1 MGEISLPYLGW
12 GTGLEDLDND
22 GLPDIFI
29 ANGHVYPQVDALD
42 AGQHYAQRKEI
53 YRNLG
58 NGKFREV
65 ARDIGGDVLIP
76 KSSRGAAFGDFDN
89 DGDIDVLVINLNE
102 RPSLYR
108 NEGGNRNH
116 WITLRLE
123 GTRSNRD
130 AIGARVELQSNGK
143 TQVHEVRS
151 GGSYLSHNDMRL
163 HFGLGN
169 TSHVD
174 RIHIRWPNGNVEDV
188 SAMEGD
194 RIVTIKEK

>member
-1 MGEISLPYLGW
+1 M
-12 GTGLEDLDND
+12 
-22 GLPDIFI
+22 
-29 ANGHVYPQVDALD
+29 
-42 AGQHYAQRKEI
+42 
-53 YRNLG
+53 
-58 NGKFREV
+58 
-65 ARDIGGDVLIP
+65 P

-123 GTRSNRD
+123 GTRSNRH
-130 AIGARVELQSNGK
+130 AIGARVELQARGK

-163 HFGLGN
+163 HFGLGS

-174 RIHIRWPNGNVEDV
+174 RIRIRWPNGNIEELP
-188 SAMEGD
+188 AMEGD
-194 RIVTIKEK
+194 RIVAIKEK